1 MKLNTVMKTPEQAN
15 FNYLVWDIAW
25 FGIANA
31 ATSRFLSVYAIRS
44 GAGASELGLISSL
57 PAIGMLLSSLV
68 AVRWRNRYATST
80 QAIFWPTFWF
90 RFVFLLPALAPF
102 FPPDLRPLWLI
113 ASVVIPSLAQGVS
126 SVVFIALMRES
137 VDSTRVTQLLSRR
150 FVAFN
155 LTVGLG
161 VLGFGAWLEKA
172 PFPVNYQVMFLTAF
186 LASMV
191 SQWYVTRIHPL
202 PALVNQDTPHKSDSS
217 PWRYPGFQKSSLLS
231 ALTIIA
237 YFSVFPMVSL
247 RLVDDLEASEG
258 FVAMFGVFEL
268 LGGAIMANLTP
279 HVVTKIGAR
288 NSAGVAMLSTAF
300 GALVVAFAN
309 ELPVTLLGAFF
320 LGGGWTATDIS
331 QFTYFNNN
339 APKEGNARF
348 SQAYYQVTAIALFI
362 GPMIGSQL
370 ANAGMDL
377 MHVLIIGA
385 CLRTFAGLFAL
396 SAAPVKRAVSH
407 QKQSVNVGKG

>member
-44 GAGASELGLISSL
+44 GAGATELGLISSL
-57 PAIGMLLSSLV
+57 PAIGMLLSSLI
-68 AVRWRNRYATST
+68 AVQWRNRHANST
-80 QAIFWPTFWF
+80 QALFWPTFWF

-102 FPPDLRPLWLI
+102 FPKELRPAWLI
-113 ASVVIPSLAQGVS
+113 ASVVIPSLAQGIS
-126 SVVFIALMRES
+126 SVIFIALMRES
-137 VDSTRVTQLLSRR
+137 IDSTRVTDLLSKR

-155 LTVGLG
+155 LTLGLS

-172 PFPVNYQVMFLTAF
+172 PFPLNYQVMFITAF

-191 SQWYVTRIHPL
+191 SQWYVTRVHPL
-202 PALVNQDTPHKSDSS
+202 PALVNQDTPQAVSVS
-217 PWRYPGFQKSSLLS
+217 PWRHAGFQKSMLVTALS
-231 ALTIIA
+231 FIA

-258 FVAMFGVFEL
+258 FVAMFGLFEL
-268 LGGAIMANLTP
+268 TGGAIMANLAP
-279 HVVTKIGAR
+279 QLVKKMGAR
-288 NSAGVAMLSTAF
+288 NSVGVSMLSTAF
-300 GALVVAFAN
+300 GALVVAFASD
-309 ELPVTLLGAFF
+309 LPVTVIGAFF
-320 LGGGWTATDIS
+320 LGGGWTSTDIS
-331 QFTYFNNN
+331 QFSYFNTKV
-339 APKEGNARF
+339 PPVGNARF
-348 SQAYYQVTAIALFI
+348 SQAYYQVTAVSLFI

-370 ANAGMDL
+370 ASGGMDL

-385 CLRTFAGLFAL
+385 CLRVFAGLFAL
-396 SAAPVKRAVSH
+396 TASPMKRAIQPEEKPV
-407 QKQSVNVGKG
+407 QAKR